1 MNVKNVILVS
11 GILGGIFPHP
21 IVISMLSGINQI
33 LICDKHQIPRS
44 LIANHILGLKMYKYK
59 SALANIDITLIIV
72 SGIGHQLDHNH

>member
-1 MNVKNVILVS
+1 MGGFFRFGYPNSLINECSNDVILVS

-44 LIANHILGLKMYKYK
+44 LIANHILGLKEWKYK
-59 SALANIDITLIIV
+59 SALANID
-72 SGIGHQLDHNH
+72 